1 MTRHEINQMD
11 GEVPKLR
18 PQQSDLLENL
28 RHNFDAEVHLPADIP
43 REFLSAALLFA
54 IDKKVDFGLF
64 HQAERIIIA
73 YFGGDEIYLPSR
85 WSDKRWHIGVE
96 DREPF
101 FDPAD

>member
-1 MTRHEINQMD
+1 MD
-11 GEVPKLR
+11 GEVPKLP
-18 PQQSDLLENL
+18 PQQPDLLENL

-54 IDKKVDFGLF
+54 IENKVDFGLF
-64 HQAERIIIA
+64 HAVDRIIIA
-73 YFGGDEIYLPSR
+73 HFGGDEIYLPSR

>member
-1 MTRHEINQMD
+1 MTRREINPMD
-11 GEVPKLR
+11 GGAPKLR

-28 RHNFDAEVHLPADIP
+28 RHNFDAEVHLPFDIP

-54 IDKKVDFGLF
+54 IDNKVDFGLF
-64 HQAERIIIA
+64 HEADRIIIA